1 MLWLSVLAGMVTLAG
16 CAAGSRSAEPDP
28 SPTLASLRASLR
40 PTDDGPQR
48 TPGGTGTDVVTGAL
62 GADSVEGG
70 CAYLATADGERY
82 EVLYP
87 EGWTIQASPLML
99 TNPDGEVVARGGE
112 TITVRGRHA
121 GDMAS
126 ICQIGPIFRAEE
138 VVSIEE

>member
-1 MLWLSVLAGMVTLAG
+1 MIWLAILAALMTLAG
-16 CAAGSRSAEPDP
+16 CAAGSGSANPDP
-28 SPTLASLRASLR
+28 SPTR
-40 PTDDGPQR
+40 PSPDATVRPSEDAPAR
-48 TPGGTGTDVVTGAL
+48 TPGGTGTDMIRGTL

-70 CAYLATADGERY
+70 CTYLATEDGERY
-82 EVLYP
+82 QVLYP
-87 EGWTIQASPLML
+87 EGWEIQASPLSL

>member
-1 MLWLSVLAGMVTLAG
+1 MIWPAVLAGLLALAG
-16 CAAGSRSAEPDP
+16 CAAGSASAEPDP
-28 SPTLASLRASLR
+28 SPTPASRQASPR
-40 PTDDGPQR
+40 PTDDGPSR
-48 TPGGTGTDVVTGAL
+48 TPAAGGTDVVEGTF

-70 CAYLATADGERY
+70 CTYLASADGERY
-82 EVLYP
+82 QVLYP
-87 EGWTIQASPLML
+87 EGWTDRASPLSL

-112 TITVRGRHA
+112 TITVRGNHE